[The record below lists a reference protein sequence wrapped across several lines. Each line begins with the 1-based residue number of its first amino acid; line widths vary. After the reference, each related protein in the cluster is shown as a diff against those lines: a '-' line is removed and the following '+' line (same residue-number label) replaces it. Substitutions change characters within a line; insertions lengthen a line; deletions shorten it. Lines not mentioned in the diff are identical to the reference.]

1 MALKTIRR
9 KLHSGDADGRRS
21 EDLDPP
27 KPSSNCEARLED
39 YIDFG
44 YYKATVGCSDR
55 NKDCLDNKRKEVNI
69 HWTCVLS
76 NLSTQW
82 SHRLANT
89 GSVLGRLLPASSVT
103 TFDLSPLQ
111 EERLRSLK
119 RRLHVQFD
127 ASCLDHQNALKHLWQ
142 LAYPNSETPPLKSDS
157 WKEMGWQSCDPSTDF
172 RSGGYISLEN
182 LIFLGKHYP
191 NAFQILLHKREGE
204 RATWEYPF
212 AVAGLNISFM
222 LIKMLDLESG
232 NSNPT
237 IRMEAQSILVLKG
250 YFVPEL
256 PSSKARVRFLQLLE
270 FDAEAFDH
278 LYCLAFRMLDAQWL
292 ARRASYMEFNE
303 VLKSTRIQLE
313 RELALEDIT
322 RVKDLPA
329 YNMLASIS

>member
-9 KLHSGDADGRRS
+9 KLHPGDADGRRN

-27 KPSSNCEARLED
+27 KPSGNCEALLED

-44 YYKATVGCSDR
+44 YHKATGCSDR
-55 NKDCLDNKRKEVNI
+55 NKDCLDIKRKEVNI

-76 NLSTQW
+76 NLSAQW
-82 SHRLANT
+82 SHRIANT
-89 GSVLGRLLPASSVT
+89 GSVLGKLLPASSVT
-103 TFDLSPLQ
+103 TCDLSPLQ
-111 EERLRSLK
+111 AERLRSLK
-119 RRLHVQFD
+119 RRLNVRFD
-127 ASCLDHQNALKHLWQ
+127 ASCLDHQNALKQLWQ

-182 LIFLGKHYP
+182 LIFFGKHYP
-191 NAFQILLHKREGE
+191 NAFQTLLHKREGE

-222 LIKMLDLESG
+222 LIKMLNLES
-232 NSNPT
+232 
-237 IRMEAQSILVLKG
+237 
-250 YFVPEL
+250 EL

-303 VLKSTRIQLE
+303 VLKSTRTQLE
-313 RELALEDIT
+313 RELALEDIAK
-322 RVKDLPA
+322 VKDFPA

>member
-44 YYKATVGCSDR
+44 YYKGCSDR

-222 LIKMLDLESG
+222 LIKMLDLES
-232 NSNPT
+232 
-237 IRMEAQSILVLKG
+237 
-250 YFVPEL
+250 EL